1 MKRSILSLCALLAI
15 SIAATAVAE
24 ELKAGDAAP
33 AFRLV
38 DADGKEYTLDDFKGK
53 QGVVLA
59 WFPRAFT
66 PGCTIE
72 IKSIRDSATELD
84 GFDVSYFM
92 VSLDPPEKNAEFA
105 EEHGCDFPVL
115 SDPDGE
121 TAKAYDVGAPGALFA
136 KRWTFFI
143 GADGEI
149 KHVERGVNVSTHG
162 ADIVQKLDELGFP
175 KKESAG

>member
-1 MKRSILSLCALLAI
+1 MKRWLTSICALLVM
-15 SIAATAVAE
+15 SVGAAAWAE

-38 DADGKEYTLDDFKGK
+38 DAEGKEYTLDQFKGK

-72 IKSIRDSATELD
+72 IKSIRDSAAELSE
-84 GFDVSYFM
+84 FDVSYFM
-92 VSLDPPEKNAEFA
+92 VSLDPPDKNAEFA
-105 EEHGCDFPVL
+105 AAHECDFPVL

-162 ADIVQKLDELGFP
+162 ADIVQKLGELGFP
-175 KKESAG
+175 KKESAD